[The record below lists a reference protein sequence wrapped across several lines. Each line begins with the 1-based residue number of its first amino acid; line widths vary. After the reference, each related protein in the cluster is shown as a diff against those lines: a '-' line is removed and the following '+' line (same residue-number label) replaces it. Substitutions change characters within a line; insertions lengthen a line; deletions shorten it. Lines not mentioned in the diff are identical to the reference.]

1 MNLVIKKDDELIL
14 NEMFFDSN
22 EKINLNYRGLTS
34 GEKKFEENIKEISH
48 FILED
53 RKYQIDAAIM
63 HLLKNYKGEK
73 MNFDKLKQMVFD
85 FIKNFFVPEE
95 NIIKSRL
102 NNLLERNLIVK
113 TVVNNEPLY
122 SYVK

>member
-1 MNLVIKKDDELIL
+1 
-14 NEMFFDSN
+14 
-22 EKINLNYRGLTS
+22 
-34 GEKKFEENIKEISH
+34 
-48 FILED
+48 
-53 RKYQIDAAIM
+53 
-63 HLLKNYKGEK
+63 
-73 MNFDKLKQMVFD
+73 MNFDKLKQLVFD